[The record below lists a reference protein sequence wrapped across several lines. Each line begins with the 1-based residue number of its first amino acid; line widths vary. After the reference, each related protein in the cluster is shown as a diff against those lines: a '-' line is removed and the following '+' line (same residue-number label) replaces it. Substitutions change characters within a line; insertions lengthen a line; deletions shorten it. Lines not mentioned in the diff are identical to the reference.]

1 MIVRVDDL
9 RPEGLRVD
17 LTLELGPLSY
27 GECFEIQV
35 GAVRL
40 AAHVGPSRG
49 GLTCTGRIEAVL
61 SVPCSRC
68 LAYYTLPLDR
78 QFDVPYLPAPP
89 AGEPD
94 RADFQISQEDLDV
107 SYLDAEGKLD
117 MRDLASEQIYL
128 ALPMKPLCACEC
140 RGLCPGCGSN
150 LNTDT
155 CRCRETA
162 G

>member
-17 LTLELGPLSY
+17 LTLEVGALSY
-27 GECFEIQV
+27 EDCFEIQV
-35 GAVRL
+35 GAVKFT
-40 AAHVGPSRG
+40 AHVSPSRR
-49 GLTCTGRIEAVL
+49 GLTCTGRIEAVI

-68 LAYYTLPLDR
+68 LAYYALPLDR
-78 QFDVPYLPAPP
+78 QFDVPYLQAPP
-89 AGEPD
+89 AGEAE
-94 RADFQISQEDLDV
+94 RADFQISREDLDV

-128 ALPMKPLCACEC
+128 ALPMKPLCAVEC
-140 RGLCPGCGSN
+140 RGLCSGCGSN
-150 LNTDT
+150 LNIET
-155 CRCRETA
+155 CRCAATA